1 MRVTATTQQ
10 RFESLYYNLTQ
21 IYTEYTIAGM
31 IARIIGKSIMTVYMH
46 FRRNFS
52 GGYESSKR
60 QLITA
65 MEKIAGEL
73 KCN

>member
-10 RFESLYYNLTQ
+10 RFEVLYFNLTQ
-21 IYTEYTIAGM
+21 IYSEYTIATM
-31 IARIIGKSIMTVYMH
+31 IAQIIEKSIMAVYMR

-60 QLITA
+60 QLVAA
-65 MEKIAGEL
+65 MEVILEGRA
-73 KCN
+73 